1 MSATTHHAQNG
12 DVKLAYEVRGDGE
25 PLVFI
30 HGLGYDRFGW
40 GPLPDALAEDFTV
53 VVFDNRGVG
62 DSDVPEGPY
71 AVGQMAADTV
81 AVLDAAGIERAHVFG
96 VSLGGYIAE
105 ELALTYSER
114 VRRLVLCSTAPGGTR
129 SHPMPAAGLEAFGR
143 FPTMEREAGLR
154 LMVENSLG
162 AHGVR
167 ERPELVEEIYR
178 YRLERGPTLAG
189 WQNQATAGAT
199 FDAYDRIPEIG
210 APTLILQGGADTV
223 VDPRNAE
230 LLAELIPDARL
241 ETIPDRGHLMVWEE
255 SATLAPLIKEFL
267 QS

>member
-1 MSATTHHAQNG
+1 
-12 DVKLAYEVRGDGE
+12 V
-25 PLVFI
+25 

-40 GPLPDALAEDFTV
+40 GPLPGLLAQDFRV
-53 VVFDNRGVG
+53 VTFDNRGVG

-71 AVGQMAADTV
+71 AVAQMAADTV
-81 AVLDAAGIERAHVFG
+81 AVLDSAEIESAHVFG

-105 ELALTYSER
+105 ELALTYPER
-114 VRRLVLCSTAPGGTR
+114 VRRLVLTSTAPGGPR
-129 SHPMPAAGLEAFGR
+129 SHPMPTAGLEAFGR

-178 YRLERGPTLAG
+178 YRLERGPTIAG
-189 WQNQATAGAT
+189 WQNQAYAGAT
-199 FDAYDRIPEIG
+199 FDAYVRLAQIS
-210 APTLILQGGADTV
+210 APTLVLQGGADNV

-230 LLAELIPDARL
+230 LLAELIPNARL

-255 SATLAPLIKEFL
+255 GAALAPIVKEFL

>member
-1 MSATTHHAQNG
+1 MSEARNG
-12 DVKLAYEVRGDGE
+12 DVRLAYEVRGTGE
-25 PLVFI
+25 PLLMI

-40 GPLPDALAEDFTV
+40 GRLPDLIAEELQV

-62 DSDVPEGPY
+62 DSDVPAGPY
-71 AVGQMAADTV
+71 AVSQLSEDAA
-81 AVLDAAGIERAHVFG
+81 AVLDAAVIDSAHVLG
-96 VSLGGYIAE
+96 VSLGGYIAQ
-105 ELALTYSER
+105 ELALTHPDR
-114 VRRLVLCSTAPGGTR
+114 VRKLVLASTAPGGPR
-129 SHPMPAAGLEAFGR
+129 SQPMPTAGLEAFGR

-167 ERPELVEEIYR
+167 ERPELVEEIYL
-178 YRLERGPTLAG
+178 YRLERGPTIAG
-189 WQNQATAGAT
+189 WQNQAYAGAT
-199 FDAYDRIPEIG
+199 FDAYVRLAQIS
-210 APTLILQGGADTV
+210 APTLVLQGGADNV

-230 LLAELIPDARL
+230 LLAELIPNARL

-255 SATLAPLIKEFL
+255 GAALGPIVKEFL